1 MTRTILLADDNE
13 ANRYLAR
20 FALERAGFRVVTAG
34 DGEEA
39 LRQARAHRPDLV
51 LMDVQMPIL
60 DGLEATERLRADPE
74 LAAIPVVALTAYVA
88 PEDKVRAREA
98 GCSGHIAKP
107 IDALRFAEQVTA
119 FLAARDGV

>member
-1 MTRTILLADDNE
+1 MMRTVLLADDNE
-13 ANRYLAR
+13 ANRYLAK

-39 LRQARAHRPDLV
+39 LRQARAHRPDIV

-60 DGLEATERLRADPE
+60 DGFEATERMRADPA
-74 LAAIPVVALTAYVA
+74 LAAIPVVALTAYVTA
-88 PEDKVRAREA
+88 EDQVRAREA
-98 GCSGHIAKP
+98 GCTGHIPKP

-119 FLAARDGV
+119 FLHDSEGR